1 MATARMNHSKTIAFA
16 LIALVSFVADG
27 AQAQGRERAAA
38 AQAFDRGTQEAL
50 TENWEA
56 AAQWFE
62 TADRLSPAPAA
73 LSHAIEA
80 RRRAGHQMRAASLAL
95 RMQQTYPDDEA
106 AQAMAA
112 EVLEGA
118 ASQYV
123 RVNVTCDASCA
134 VEVDGTL
141 TGGLSFFV
149 EPAREHEIAAGFE
162 HGRVTQTVEA
172 EAGQTRALS
181 FEAPP
186 PPPEPEVRVGA
197 DGQPL
202 DLSEPFRFPKATF
215 LVASA
220 LTLGAGAVLI
230 WSGVDTM
237 NHVDAYEAAAD
248 RCNPAMCSDTPQ
260 DLTACPEAR
269 RLLDDGQSRERRTNA
284 LIGVTAGLAATTL
297 VIAILTDWKGDDEDD
312 TEGES
317 DGQGVTPSVGLSRQ
331 GGMVLL
337 EGAF

>member
-1 MATARMNHSKTIAFA
+1 MATARMNHSKTTAFA
-16 LIALVSFVADG
+16 LVALLSLVAGG
-27 AQAQGRERAAA
+27 AHAQGRERAAA

-118 ASQYV
+118 SSQYV
-123 RVNVTCDASCA
+123 RVDVTCNESCA

-141 TGGLSFFV
+141 TGGMSFFV
-149 EPAREHEIAAGFE
+149 EPDREHEVAAAFE
-162 HGRVTQTVEA
+162 HGRVVQEVEA
-172 EAGQTRALS
+172 RAGQTRALS
-181 FEAPP
+181 FEGPP

-215 LVASA
+215 LVAGA
-220 LTLGAGAVLI
+220 LTLGAGAVMI

-237 NHVDAYEAAAD
+237 NHVDAYEAQA
-248 RCNPAMCSDTPQ
+248 AMCPSEP
-260 DLTACPEAR
+260 ACGEAR

-297 VIAILTDWKGDDEDD
+297 VIAILTDWSGDDADE
-312 TEGES
+312 TEEEEGDAAEEA
-317 DGQGVTPSVGLSRQ
+317 QGVTPSVGLSRQ
-331 GGMVLL
+331 GGMLLL
-337 EGAF
+337 EGTF

>member
-16 LIALVSFVADG
+16 LIALVSLVAVG
-27 AQAQGRERAAA
+27 AEAQGRERQAA

-112 EVLEGA
+112 EVLQGA

-123 RVNVTCDASCA
+123 RVNVTCDSACA
-134 VEVDGTL
+134 VEVDGAL
-141 TGGLSFFV
+141 TGGMSFFV
-149 EPAREHEIAAGFE
+149 EPDREHEVAAGFE
-162 HGRVTQTVEA
+162 HGRVVQTVEA
-172 EAGQTRALS
+172 EAGETRALS
-181 FEAPP
+181 FEGPP
-186 PPPEPEVRVGA
+186 APPEPEPRVGA
-197 DGQPL
+197 DGRPL

-215 LVASA
+215 LVAGA
-220 LTLGAGAVLI
+220 LTLGAGAVMI
-230 WSGVDTM
+230 WSGVDTQ
-237 NHVDAYEAAAD
+237 NHVGAYEEQAELCRGGDSAA
-248 RCNPAMCSDTPQ
+248 CT
-260 DLTACPEAR
+260 EGR

-297 VIAILTDWKGDDEDD
+297 VIAILTDWSGDEEDD
-312 TEGES
+312 ADAEGDSADEA
-317 DGQGVTPSVGLSRQ
+317 QGVTPSVGLSRQ
-331 GGMVLL
+331 GGMLLL
-337 EGAF
+337 EGTF

>member
-1 MATARMNHSKTIAFA
+1 MNHTKSIAFA
-16 LIALVSFVADG
+16 LTALVFTMALAASAS
-27 AQAQGRERAAA
+27 AQGRERAAA

-95 RMQQTYPDDEA
+95 RLQQTYPDNEA

-118 ASQYV
+118 AAQYV
-123 RVNVTCDASCA
+123 RIDVTCDANCA
-134 VEVDGTL
+134 VEVDGSL

-149 EPAREHEIAAGFE
+149 EPGVEHEVAAGFE
-162 HGRVTQTVEA
+162 HGRVTQTVRA
-172 EAGQTRALS
+172 RAGQTRALS

-186 PPPEPEVRVGA
+186 PPPEPLVQRDS
-197 DGQPL
+197 DGNPIVIN
-202 DLSEPFRFPKATF
+202 EPFRFPRATF
-215 LVASA
+215 IVAGA
-220 LTLGAGAVLI
+220 LTLGAGAAML
-230 WSGVDTM
+230 WSGIDTQ
-237 NHVDAYEAAAD
+237 NHVGAYEDAAE
-248 RCNPAMCSDTPQ
+248 MCTSAGGDCT
-260 DLTACPEAR
+260 EAR
-269 RLLDDGQSRERRTNA
+269 RLLRDGQQREKRTNA

-297 VIAILTDWKGDDEDD
+297 VIGILTDWRGSDDDEDASSED
-312 TEGES
+312 S
-317 DGQGVTPSVGLSRQ
+317 QGVTPTVGLSRQ
-331 GGMVLL
+331 GGMLLL
-337 EGAF
+337 EGTF

>member
-1 MATARMNHSKTIAFA
+1 MATARMNHSKTTAFA
-16 LIALVSFVADG
+16 LVALLSLVAGG
-27 AQAQGRERAAA
+27 AHAQGRERAAA

-123 RVNVTCDASCA
+123 RVDVTCDSSCA

-141 TGGLSFFV
+141 TGGMSFFV
-149 EPAREHEIAAGFE
+149 EPDREHEVAAAFE
-162 HGRVTQTVEA
+162 HGRVVQEVEA
-172 EAGQTRALS
+172 RAGQTRALS
-181 FEAPP
+181 FEGPP

-220 LTLGAGAVLI
+220 LTLGAGAVMI
-230 WSGVDTM
+230 WSGVDTL
-237 NHVDAYEAAAD
+237 NHVDAYEEQAERCRGNDAD
-248 RCNPAMCSDTPQ
+248 
-260 DLTACPEAR
+260 ACTEAR
-269 RLLDDGQSRERRTNA
+269 SLLDDGQSRERRTNA

-297 VIAILTDWKGDDEDD
+297 VIAILTDWSGDDADD
-312 TEGES
+312 TEEEGETAEEA
-317 DGQGVTPSVGLSRQ
+317 QGVTPSVGLSRQ
-331 GGMVLL
+331 GGMLLL
-337 EGAF
+337 EGTF

>member
-1 MATARMNHSKTIAFA
+1 MATARMNHSKTTAFA
-16 LIALVSFVADG
+16 LVALLSLVAGG

-123 RVNVTCDASCA
+123 RVDVTCNESCA

-141 TGGLSFFV
+141 TGGMSFFV
-149 EPAREHEIAAGFE
+149 EPDREHEVAAAFE
-162 HGRVTQTVEA
+162 HGRVVQEVEA
-172 EAGQTRALS
+172 RAGQTRALS
-181 FEAPP
+181 FEGPP

-215 LVASA
+215 LVAGA
-220 LTLGAGAVLI
+220 LTLGAGAVMI
-230 WSGVDTM
+230 WSGVDTV
-237 NHVDAYEAAAD
+237 NHVDAYEEQA
-248 RCNPAMCSDTPQ
+248 AMCPAEP
-260 DLTACPEAR
+260 ACTEAR
-269 RLLDDGQSRERRTNA
+269 RLLEDGQSRERRTNA

-297 VIAILTDWKGDDEDD
+297 VIAILTDWSGDDADD
-312 TEGES
+312 TEEEGDAEEA
-317 DGQGVTPSVGLSRQ
+317 QGVTPSVGLSRQ
-331 GGMVLL
+331 GGMLLL
-337 EGAF
+337 EGTF